1 MIEKYK
7 HIIWDWNGTIFNDA
21 GLCLELINE
30 LLSKRNLPVLTLEE
44 YRNVFTFPIKDYYSL
59 AGFDFTKESFEK
71 VGMEWMNEYERRK
84 YECSLHDG
92 TIEVFDKISSLGIGQ
107 SILSAYSQNMLE
119 ELVEHYGLTKYF
131 VHLYGLDNIYAA
143 SKVKLGKDLMKKLGN
158 GKGETLLIG
167 DTEHDYDVAFE
178 IGADCV
184 LIANGHQSKEKLTK
198 YCTVLQNLKDLL
210 CE

>member
-21 GLCLELINE
+21 GLCLELING

-44 YRNVFTFPIKDYYSL
+44 YRNVFTFPIKDYYST

-71 VGMEWMNEYERRK
+71 VGMEWMDEYERRK
-84 YECSLHDG
+84 YECGLHEG
-92 TIEVFDKISSLGIGQ
+92 TIAVLDKISSLGIGQ

-143 SKVKLGKDLMKKLGN
+143 SKVNLGKDLMKKLGN

-198 YCTVLQNLKDLL
+198 YCTVLQDLKDLL
-210 CE
+210 RE